1 MLPGTRLLTPVS
13 GPNFAA
19 RPFRI
24 EAHVA
29 PLAGREEGVLFAYGR
44 RAAGFAL
51 YLKDGRLCFDYNLA
65 GRHTVLR
72 SPGPVPPGVSRL
84 AGELLVGPE
93 GPRFELSGDGRTLR
107 GAGLP
112 MVFPA
117 GFGLLSSQCGMND
130 PSPVSAG
137 YAAPFRFTGRLDR
150 VVIRLGESGEAIG
163 AGVDSTAKRN
173 ASSKPDFDVP
183 AKL

>member
-29 PLAGREEGVLFAYGR
+29 PLTGGEEGVLFAYGR

-65 GRHTVLR
+65 GRPTVLR
-72 SPGPVPPGVSRL
+72 SPEPVPLGATCLGAEV
-84 AGELLVGPE
+84 LLGAE
-93 GPRFELSGDGRTLR
+93 GPDLELSGDGSLLERC
-107 GAGLP
+107 GLP
-112 MVFPA
+112 MLFPA
-117 GFGLLSSQCGMND
+117 GFGLLSSQCGMNY
-130 PSPVSAG
+130 PSPVSAE
-137 YAAPFRFTGRLDR
+137 YAAPFRFTGDLEE
-150 VVIRLGESGEAIG
+150 VVIRLGDDREAVG
-163 AGVDSTAKRN
+163 AGLWQAALRRQ
-173 ASSKPDFDVP
+173 
-183 AKL
+183 